1 MLTSKHSAIILT
13 LATLVTTLAGPAL
26 AWTADGRFDSNG
38 AYIDPVQG
46 HTAACLRYESSFVA
60 PATIGGLVNGLEKE
74 QQAIAQLRDA
84 GPGKANTTTTAS
96 NVITIQPD
104 VLPPTSRVNWLIHTH
119 NGHMMI
125 GGQ

>member
-1 MLTSKHSAIILT
+1 MFTTKNSVIFLI
-13 LATLVTTLAGPAL
+13 LVTLGTVLVAPAL

-38 AYIDPVQG
+38 AYIDPEQG

-74 QQAIAQLRDA
+74 QQALAQLKDA
-84 GPGKANTTTTAS
+84 RPGTPTTATAS

-104 VLPPTSRVNWLIHTH
+104 VLPPTSRVNWLIHAH